1 MSDKLIYYKAQ
12 TARYFEMAE
21 AARDFGVKGRL
32 LEMADSWLRLVEEA
46 QDCRRQLRDLTPNV

>member
-1 MSDKLIYYKAQ
+1 MSDKQTYYKAQ

-46 QDCRRQLRDLTPNV
+46 EDCCGELRDLTPNA